1 MGLEKYKINQTSDK
15 GEVLTFYNEQ
25 NQPIGLVKREEGID
39 RGLLLEAVQLWVI
52 NPETRQVLMQRRS
65 KNKKNNPGKID
76 VSVSGHVSENETP
89 TQAMLRE
96 AHEEIGVE
104 QQQLF
109 SKLQKFAETKIN
121 LADYGR
127 QGRYIVHM
135 YLEFSKEPLQ
145 NYKKQDSEVEELFFM
160 DYEEIKRR
168 VRSHDEEMLI
178 PNSKETERIFT
189 ILDEKILNRGKDK
202 CVEK

>member
-52 NPETRQVLMQRRS
+52 NPETLQVLMQRRS

-109 SKLQKFAETKIN
+109 SKLQKFAETKIITH
-121 LADYGR
+121 
-127 QGRYIVHM
+127 QGQVKRVKWDEGE
-135 YLEFSKEPLQ
+135 EF
-145 NYKKQDSEVEELFFM
+145 
-160 DYEEIKRR
+160 
-168 VRSHDEEMLI
+168 
-178 PNSKETERIFT
+178 
-189 ILDEKILNRGKDK
+189 
-202 CVEK
+202 